1 LFEEDFIYIA
11 LLPSQIKH
19 IIFIVCHL
27 LISVKLMAQ
36 VIPTPPDTINRYVKI
51 GFASYYATSF
61 QGRKTANG
69 EIFNNNKLTA
79 AHLTLPFG
87 TLVKVTNIK
96 TGKWVIVRIN
106 DRGPYNRKRIIDLS
120 YRAAKHLGMI
130 NGKGIVKVKVEELP
144 TRVPPQ
150 DGNDV
155 IIEST
160 P

>member
-1 LFEEDFIYIA
+1 MGT
-11 LLPSQIKH
+11 QIKY
-19 IIFIVCHL
+19 IIFIVVQL
-27 LISVKLMAQ
+27 TAFARLSAQ
-36 VIPTPPDTINRYVKI
+36 VVPTPPDTVKRYVKT
-51 GFASYYATSF
+51 GVASYYATSF
-61 QGRKTANG
+61 QGKKTANG

-106 DRGPYNRKRIIDLS
+106 DRGPYNRKRIIDVS

-130 NGKGIVKVKVEELP
+130 NGKGIVKVRVEELP
-144 TRVPPQ
+144 PRIPPQ

-160 P
+160 D

>member
-1 LFEEDFIYIA
+1 
-11 LLPSQIKH
+11 
-19 IIFIVCHL
+19 
-27 LISVKLMAQ
+27 MAQ

>member
-1 LFEEDFIYIA
+1 MGT
-11 LLPSQIKH
+11 QIKY
-19 IIFIVCHL
+19 IIFIVVQL
-27 LISVKLMAQ
+27 TALARLSAQ
-36 VIPTPPDTINRYVKI
+36 VVPTPPDTVKRYVKT
-51 GFASYYATSF
+51 GVASYYATSF
-61 QGRKTANG
+61 QGKKTANG

-106 DRGPYNRKRIIDLS
+106 DRGPYNRKRIIDVS

-130 NGKGIVKVKVEELP
+130 NGKGIVKVRVEELP
-144 TRVPPQ
+144 PRIPPQ

-160 P
+160 D

>member
-1 LFEEDFIYIA
+1 
-11 LLPSQIKH
+11 
-19 IIFIVCHL
+19 
-27 LISVKLMAQ
+27 MAQ
-36 VIPTPPDTINRYVKI
+36 VIPTPPDTIKRYVKT
-51 GFASYYATSF
+51 GLASYYATSF

-144 TRVPPQ
+144 PRVPPQ